1 MLIFKNS
8 FRKIWK
14 SKGRFL
20 SLILIVILGT
30 SFFAGVRETA
40 SDMIKTLDNYYD
52 ETSLYDFK
60 IISTMGLTDDDIKSL
75 EEIKGIDKVEG
86 SYSFDTLIDGKAV
99 KVNAITDISK
109 TTLVNGHMPKN
120 NNECLGENGKYKI
133 GEEITIDDDTYL
145 NNNTCKIVGTIN
157 SSSYIYENK
166 GISTVGDGKLDSLIY
181 VPKDNFKLDY
191 YTEIYLIAEGTK
203 NELSYSDNY
212 DRLIDKVNK
221 KLQELKPLRETAR
234 YEEILKEAMD
244 KVTEAENE
252 LGKIKSENETKF
264 NEALTTLNSNKLKL
278 DEATRTYN
286 SNLASLNR
294 TKESTESELNNGF
307 ATLDSAKEEF
317 NKALSNANLT
327 VDSLQPT
334 LDSINTN
341 ITDLEKQL
349 ASLDSSS
356 SLYET
361 INATLQELKSNK
373 TNIETLISTNNTLN
387 EQEETLNN
395 SKNTWNSEYSKAIN
409 RLNTAKEEINDGYEE
424 LNQGYDEYNTNYNIY
439 LEEVANYENEI
450 NEAKEE
456 INTIEKPVW
465 YLLTREDLTGYTSF
479 YESAT
484 KVDSIAAVFPIF
496 FILIAFLMAF
506 NTMNRMIE
514 EERSEIG
521 AFISLGIR
529 KSTIAISYILYVF
542 IACILGLTIGLTV
555 GYTLI
560 PRILYTVYS
569 AAFTIPSLSTYANP
583 YACIIIVLTTI
594 VLMNLVVFI
603 TLYKDFKLA
612 PATILRPASPKNGKK
627 ILLERI
633 TPFWQHLSFSW
644 KITLR
649 NLFRYK
655 KRIIMTVLG
664 IAGCTA
670 LLLTGFGIK
679 DSLSDLLD
687 IQYGE
692 IQHYDATL
700 VLNDDINKDEVKKS
714 LKDNNIT
721 NYIDTNIS
729 SFTFKAKNANKNL
742 DFTLIAFMKNDKI
755 NDYVTLKSLDG
766 SNLNLND
773 DGVIITEKMAQVLDA
788 KVGEN
793 ISIRN
798 SDNELFIVKVSGITE
813 NYIGNYMYM
822 NSTYYEDIFN
832 SDQSNSYLVN
842 LDDNLNKENL
852 SSNLLDTGYFGAI
865 QYTEDNMDMFNDIIA
880 GMNNI
885 VYLIIAFSSFLA
897 ITVLY
902 NLTIININER
912 NREIAT
918 LKVLGFRDKEVS
930 SYVYRETIILTII
943 GIIVGIFLGFSL
955 NTFVLMIAETD
966 EILFIKIIKPLSYVL
981 SFIIIIVFSI
991 IVQVITYFILK
1002 RVDMIDSL
1010 KSVE

>member
-52 ETSLYDFK
+52 DTNLYDFK
-60 IISTMGLTDDDIKSL
+60 IVSTMGLTDDDIKSL
-75 EEIKGIDKVEG
+75 EEIDGIKEVEET
-86 SYSFDTLIDGKAV
+86 YSFDTLIEGNAV
-99 KVNAITDISK
+99 KVSALSNISSVTLTD
-109 TTLVNGHMPKN
+109 GRMPKKT
-120 NNECLGENGKYKI
+120 NECLGEDESFKI
-133 GEEITIDDDTYL
+133 GDTITIEDDTYL
-145 NNNTCKIVGTIN
+145 ENNTCKVVGTIN

-166 GISTVGDGKLDSLIY
+166 GLSSVGDGKLDSLLY

-191 YTEIYLIAEGTK
+191 YTEIYLLADNTK
-203 NELSYSDNY
+203 EELSYSDEYN
-212 DRLIDKVNK
+212 DIISKVNK
-221 KLQELKPLRETAR
+221 ELQELKPLRETAR
-234 YEEILKEAMD
+234 YEQILKEAMD
-244 KVTEAENE
+244 RVSKAENE
-252 LGKIKSENETKF
+252 LNKVKDENEEKF
-264 NEALTTLNSNKLKL
+264 NDALTELNSNKIKL
-278 DEATRTYN
+278 DEGLAEYN
-286 SNLASLNR
+286 SNLNTLNKI
-294 TKESTESELNNGF
+294 KESTELELNNGF
-307 ATLDSAKEEF
+307 NALNNAKDEF
-317 NKALSNANLT
+317 NRALLNTGLT
-327 VDSLQPT
+327 VDT
-334 LDSINTN
+334 LESTLNTISDN
-341 ITDLEKQL
+341 IKELEKQL
-349 ASLDSSS
+349 EGLDPSD

-361 INATLQELKSNK
+361 LNARVNELKTNK
-373 TNIETLISTNNTLN
+373 TNIETLINTNNTLT
-387 EQEETLNN
+387 EQENTLN
-395 SKNTWNSEYSKAIN
+395 SSLNTWNNEYNRTLKELNKAK
-409 RLNTAKEEINDGYEE
+409 KEIDDGYIDLEK
-424 LNQGYDEYNTNYNIY
+424 GYDEYNANYNLY
-439 LEEVANYENEI
+439 LEEIANYDNEI

-456 INTIEKPVW
+456 IQTIEKPIW

-521 AFISLGIR
+521 AFISLGI
-529 KSTIAISYILYVF
+529 KKTTVTFSYLLYVF
-542 IACILGLTIGLTV
+542 IACVIGLVIGLSV

-560 PRILYTVYS
+560 PRILYTVY
-569 AAFTIPSLSTYANP
+569 AASFTIPELSTYANP
-583 YACIIIVLTTI
+583 YACLIIVLTTI
-594 VLMNLVVFI
+594 ILMNLVVFI
-603 TLYKDFKLA
+603 TLIKDFKLA
-612 PATILRPASPKNGKK
+612 PATILRPEAPKAGKK

-633 TPFWQHLSFSW
+633 KSFWKHLSFSW

-655 KRIIMTVLG
+655 KRIFMTVLG

-687 IQYGE
+687 IQYGK
-692 IQHYDATL
+692 ITHYDATI
-700 VLNDDINKDEVKKS
+700 VLNDEVNKDDVTNS
-714 LKDNNIT
+714 LNDNDIT
-721 NYIDTNIS
+721 NYINTNIS
-729 SFTFKAKNANKNL
+729 SFTFKANNKNL
-742 DFTLIAFMKNDKI
+742 DFTLITFMEDDNVS
-755 NDYVTLKSLDG
+755 DYVTLKSTDG
-766 SNLNLND
+766 SNLTLND
-773 DGVIITEKMAQVLDA
+773 DGVIVTEKMAQLLDA
-788 KVGEN
+788 KVGGN

-798 SDNELFIVKVSGITE
+798 SDNELFIVKVSGICE
-813 NYIGNYMYM
+813 NYISNFMYM
-822 NSTYYEDIFN
+822 NSTYYKEIFN
-832 SDQSNSYLVN
+832 DDNYNSYLVN
-842 LDDNLNKENL
+842 LSETTNKEKL
-852 SSNLLDTGYFGAI
+852 SNNLLDTGYFGAI
-865 QYTEDNMDMFNDIIA
+865 QYTEDNMKMFNDIIA

-885 VYLIIAFSSFLA
+885 VYLIILFSSFLA

-912 NREIAT
+912 KREIAT
-918 LKVLGFRDKEVS
+918 LKVLGFRDREVS
-930 SYVYRETIILTII
+930 SYVYRETIIMTIV

-955 NTFVLMIAETD
+955 NAFILMIAETD
-966 EILFIKIIKPLSYVL
+966 EILFIKTIKPLSYVL

-1002 RVDMIDSL
+1002 KVDMIDSL

>member
-52 ETSLYDFK
+52 ETNLYDFK
-60 IISTMGLTDDDIKSL
+60 IVSTMGLTDDDIKSL
-75 EEIKGIDKVEG
+75 EEIKGIEEVEG
-86 SYSFDTLIDGKAV
+86 TYSIDTLIDGNAV
-99 KVNAITDISK
+99 KISALSDISK
-109 TTLVNGHMPKN
+109 VTLVDGKMPKKIG
-120 NNECLGENGKYKI
+120 ECLGEEGYYNIGDTIKI
-133 GEEITIDDDTYL
+133 EDDTYL
-145 NNNTCKIVGTIN
+145 NNNTCKIVGTVN

-191 YTEIYLIAEGTK
+191 YTEIYLTVDNAKE
-203 NELSYSDNY
+203 ELSYSDSY
-212 DRLIDKVNK
+212 DDIISKVNK
-221 KLQELKPLRETAR
+221 KLQKLKPLRETAR
-234 YEEILKEAMD
+234 YEQILKVAMD
-244 KVTEAENE
+244 KVAERENE
-252 LGKIKSENETKF
+252 LNKVKSENETKF
-264 NEALTTLNSNKLKL
+264 NDALTELNSNKIKL
-278 DEATRTYN
+278 DEGLEEYN
-286 SNLASLNR
+286 SNLYTLNK
-294 TKESTESELNNGF
+294 TKEDTEKEINNGF
-307 ATLDSAKEEF
+307 NALNNAKSEF
-317 NKALSNANLT
+317 NNALNMAGLT

-334 LDSINTN
+334 LDTINTN
-341 ITDLEKQL
+341 ISNLEKQL
-349 ASLDSSS
+349 EGIDSSD

-361 INATLQELKSNK
+361 INARLNELKSNK
-373 TNIETLISTNNTLN
+373 SNIETLINTNKTITEQETTLN
-387 EQEETLNN
+387 TSL
-395 SKNTWNSEYSKAIN
+395 STWNKEYNNAIN
-409 RLNTAKEEINDGYEE
+409 ELNSAKKEIDDGYRE
-424 LNQGYDEYNTNYNIY
+424 LEKGYDEYNTNYNLY
-439 LEEVANYENEI
+439 LDEISKYETEI
-450 NEAKEE
+450 NEAKKE
-456 INTIEKPVW
+456 INNIEKPVW
-465 YLLTREDLTGYTSF
+465 YLLTRSDLTGYTSF

-529 KSTIAISYILYVF
+529 KSTISFSYLLYVF
-542 IACILGLTIGLTV
+542 IACVLGLVIGLSI
-555 GYTLI
+555 GYTVI
-560 PRILYTVYS
+560 PRILYTVY
-569 AAFTIPSLSTYANP
+569 AASFTIPELSTYANP
-583 YACIIIVLTTI
+583 YACLIIVLTTI
-594 VLMNLVVFI
+594 ILMSIVVFI
-603 TLYKDFKLA
+603 TLIKDFRLA
-612 PATILRPASPKNGKK
+612 PATILRPAAPKNGKK

-633 TPFWQHLSFSW
+633 KLFWRHLSFSW

-655 KRIIMTVLG
+655 KRIFMTVLG

-700 VLNDDINKDEVKKS
+700 VLNDDVDKDDVTKS
-714 LKDNNIT
+714 LSLNNLT
-721 NYIDTNIS
+721 NYTTTNIA
-729 SFTFKAKNANKNL
+729 SFTFKSNNKNL
-742 DFTLIAFMKNDKI
+742 DFTLIAFMNEDNI

-766 SNLNLND
+766 SDLNLSD

-788 KVGEN
+788 EVGKN

-798 SDNELFIVKVSGITE
+798 SDNELFIVKVSGICE
-813 NYIGNYMYM
+813 NYISNFMYM
-822 NSTYYEDIFN
+822 NSTYYEEIFN
-832 SDQSNSYLVN
+832 DDEFNSYLVN
-842 LDDNLNKENL
+842 LDDSINKEKL
-852 SSNLLDTGYFGAI
+852 SNNLLDTGYFGAI

-912 NREIAT
+912 KREIAT
-918 LKVLGFRDKEVS
+918 LKVLGFRDREVS
-930 SYVYRETIILTII
+930 SYVYRETIILTIV

-955 NTFVLMIAETD
+955 NTFILMIAETD

-981 SFIIIIVFSI
+981 SFIIIIVFSV

>member
-52 ETSLYDFK
+52 ETNLYDFK
-60 IISTMGLTDDDIKSL
+60 IVSTMGLTDDDIKSL
-75 EEIKGIDKVEG
+75 DEIDGIKKIEG
-86 SYSFDTLIDGKAV
+86 TYSFDTLIDGNAV
-99 KVNAITDISK
+99 KISALSNISK
-109 TTLVNGHMPKN
+109 PTLVKGRMPKK
-120 NNECLGENGKYKI
+120 NNECLGEEGYYNIGDTIKI
-133 GEEITIDDDTYL
+133 EDDTYL
-145 NNNTCKIVGTIN
+145 NNNSCKIVGTAN

-181 VPKDNFKLDY
+181 TSKDNFKLDY
-191 YTEIYLIAEGTK
+191 YTEIYIEVDNAKE
-203 NELSYSDNY
+203 ELSYSDSY
-212 DRLIDKVNK
+212 DLLIDKVNK
-221 KLQELKPLRETAR
+221 KLMKLKPLRETAR
-234 YEEILKEAMD
+234 YEEILKNAMD
-244 KVTEAENE
+244 KVTDAENE
-252 LGKIKSENETKF
+252 LAKVKQENETKF
-264 NEALTTLNSNKLKL
+264 NDALIELNSNKIEL
-278 DEATRTYN
+278 DSALESYN
-286 SNLASLNR
+286 SNLARLNR
-294 TKESTESELNNGF
+294 TKESTETELNNGF
-307 ATLDSAKEEF
+307 KTLESAKNEF
-317 NKALSNANLT
+317 NNTLSNAGLT
-327 VDSLQPT
+327 VESLQPT
-334 LDSINTN
+334 LDTINSN
-341 ITDLEKQL
+341 IKKIEEEL
-349 ASLDSSS
+349 ANIDSSN
-356 SLYET
+356 SLYEAL
-361 INATLQELKSNK
+361 NATLTELNNNK
-373 TNIETLISTNNTLN
+373 TNIETLIRTNNTLI
-387 EQEETLNN
+387 EKETTLNN
-395 SKNTWNSEYSKAIN
+395 SLNTWNKEYNNAIN
-409 RLNTAKEEINDGYEE
+409 KLNSAKEEIDNGYDE
-424 LNQGYDEYNTNYNIY
+424 LNKGYDEYNTNYNLY
-439 LEEVANYENEI
+439 LNEIANYEKEI
-450 NEAKEE
+450 NDAKDE
-456 INTIEKPVW
+456 INNIEKPVW
-465 YLLTREDLTGYTSF
+465 YLLTRNDLTGYTSF

-529 KSTIAISYILYVF
+529 KSTISFSYLLYVF
-542 IACILGLTIGLTV
+542 IACILGLVIGLSI

-569 AAFTIPSLSTYANP
+569 ASFTIPELSTYANP
-583 YACIIIVLTTI
+583 YACLIIVLTTI
-594 VLMNLVVFI
+594 ILMSLVVFI
-603 TLYKDFKLA
+603 TLIKDFRLA
-612 PATILRPASPKNGKK
+612 PATILRPESPKNGKK

-633 TPFWQHLSFSW
+633 KPFWRHLSFSW

-655 KRIIMTVLG
+655 KRIFMTVLG

-687 IQYGE
+687 IQYGD
-692 IQHYDATL
+692 ITHYDATL
-700 VLNDDINKDEVKKS
+700 VLNDGVDLDEVTKS
-714 LKDNNIT
+714 LTDNNLT
-721 NYIDTNIS
+721 NYTNTNIS
-729 SFTFKAKNANKNL
+729 SFTFKADNKNL
-742 DFTLIAFMKNDKI
+742 DFTLIAFMNEDSVD
-755 NDYVTLKSLDG
+755 DYVTLKSLDG
-766 SNLNLND
+766 SDLNLSD
-773 DGVIITEKMAQVLDA
+773 DGVIITEKMAELLNA
-788 KVGEN
+788 EVGKN

-813 NYIGNYMYM
+813 NYISNFMYM
-822 NSTYYEDIFN
+822 NSTYYEEIFDDD
-832 SDQSNSYLVN
+832 SYNSYLVN
-842 LDDNLNKENL
+842 LDDPIDKEEL
-852 SSNLLDTGYFGAI
+852 SNNLLDTGYFGAI

-885 VYLIIAFSSFLA
+885 VYLIIIFSSFLA

-912 NREIAT
+912 KREIAT
-918 LKVLGFRDKEVS
+918 LKVLGFKDKEVS

-966 EILFIKIIKPLSYVL
+966 EILFIKTIKPLSYIL
-981 SFIIIIVFSI
+981 SFIIIVAFSI
-991 IVQVITYFILK
+991 IVQIVTYFILK
-1002 RVDMIDSL
+1002 RIDMIDSL

>member
-52 ETSLYDFK
+52 DTNLYDFK
-60 IISTMGLTDDDIKSL
+60 IVSTMGLTDDDIKSL
-75 EEIKGIDKVEG
+75 EEIDGIKEVEET
-86 SYSFDTLIDGKAV
+86 YSFDTLIEGNAV
-99 KVNAITDISK
+99 KVSALSNISSVTLTD
-109 TTLVNGHMPKN
+109 GRMPKKT
-120 NNECLGENGKYKI
+120 NECLGEDESFKI
-133 GEEITIDDDTYL
+133 GDTITIEDDTYL
-145 NNNTCKIVGTIN
+145 ENNTCKVVGTVN

-166 GISTVGDGKLDSLIY
+166 GISTVGDGKLDSLLY

-191 YTEIYLIAEGTK
+191 YTEIYLLADNTK
-203 NELSYSDNY
+203 EELSYSDEYN
-212 DRLIDKVNK
+212 DIISKVNK
-221 KLQELKPLRETAR
+221 ELQELKPLRETAR

-244 KVTEAENE
+244 RVSKAENE
-252 LGKIKSENETKF
+252 LNKVKDENEEKF
-264 NEALTTLNSNKLKL
+264 NDALTELNSNKIKL
-278 DEATRTYN
+278 DEGLAEYN
-286 SNLASLNR
+286 SNLNTLNKI
-294 TKESTESELNNGF
+294 KESTELELNNGF
-307 ATLDSAKEEF
+307 NALNNAKDEF
-317 NKALSNANLT
+317 NRALLNTGLT
-327 VDSLQPT
+327 VDT
-334 LDSINTN
+334 LESTLNTISDN
-341 ITDLEKQL
+341 IKELEKQL
-349 ASLDSSS
+349 EGLDPSD

-361 INATLQELKSNK
+361 LNARVNELKTNK
-373 TNIETLISTNNTLN
+373 TNIETLINTNNTLT
-387 EQEETLNN
+387 EQENTLN
-395 SKNTWNSEYSKAIN
+395 SSLNTWNNEYNRTLKELNKAK
-409 RLNTAKEEINDGYEE
+409 KEIDDGYIDLEK
-424 LNQGYDEYNTNYNIY
+424 GYDEYNANYNLY
-439 LEEVANYENEI
+439 LEEIANYDNEI

-456 INTIEKPVW
+456 IQTIEKPIW

-484 KVDSIAAVFPIF
+484 KVDSIATVFPIF

-521 AFISLGIR
+521 AFISLGI
-529 KSTIAISYILYVF
+529 KKTTVTFSYLLYVF
-542 IACILGLTIGLTV
+542 IACVIGLVIGLSV

-560 PRILYTVYS
+560 PRILYTVY
-569 AAFTIPSLSTYANP
+569 AASFTIPELSTYANP
-583 YACIIIVLTTI
+583 YACLIIVLTTI
-594 VLMNLVVFI
+594 ILMNLVVFI
-603 TLYKDFKLA
+603 TLIKDFKLA
-612 PATILRPASPKNGKK
+612 PATILRPEAPKAGKK

-633 TPFWQHLSFSW
+633 KSFWKHLSFSW

-655 KRIIMTVLG
+655 KRIFMTVLG

-687 IQYGE
+687 IQYGK
-692 IQHYDATL
+692 ITHYDATI
-700 VLNDDINKDEVKKS
+700 VLNDEVNKADVTNS
-714 LKDNNIT
+714 LNDNDIT
-721 NYIDTNIS
+721 NYINTNIS
-729 SFTFKAKNANKNL
+729 SFTFKANNKNL
-742 DFTLIAFMKNDKI
+742 DFTLITFMEDDNVS
-755 NDYVTLKSLDG
+755 DYVTLKSTDG
-766 SNLNLND
+766 SNLTLND
-773 DGVIITEKMAQVLDA
+773 DGVIVTEKMAQLLDA
-788 KVGEN
+788 KVGGN

-798 SDNELFIVKVSGITE
+798 SDNELFIVKVSGICE
-813 NYIGNYMYM
+813 NYISNFMYM
-822 NSTYYEDIFN
+822 NSTYYKEIFN
-832 SDQSNSYLVN
+832 DDNYNSYLVN
-842 LDDNLNKENL
+842 LSETTNKEKL
-852 SSNLLDTGYFGAI
+852 SNNLLDTGYFGAI
-865 QYTEDNMDMFNDIIA
+865 QYTEDNMKMFNDIIA

-885 VYLIIAFSSFLA
+885 VYLIILFSSFLA

-912 NREIAT
+912 KREIAT
-918 LKVLGFRDKEVS
+918 LKVLGFRDREVS
-930 SYVYRETIILTII
+930 SYVYRETIIMTIV

-955 NTFVLMIAETD
+955 NAFILMIAETD
-966 EILFIKIIKPLSYVL
+966 EILFIKTIKPLSYVL

-1002 RVDMIDSL
+1002 KVDMIDSL

>member
-52 ETSLYDFK
+52 ETNLYDFK
-60 IISTMGLTDDDIKSL
+60 IVSTMGLTDDDIASL
-75 EEIKGIDKVEG
+75 EEIEGIKKVEG
-86 SYSFDTLIDGKAV
+86 TYSFDTLIDGNAV
-99 KVNAITDISK
+99 KVSALSDISEV
-109 TTLVNGHMPKN
+109 TLVDGRMPKN
-120 NNECLGENGKYKI
+120 NNECLGEEGYYNIGDTIKI
-133 GEEITIDDDTYL
+133 EDDTYL
-145 NNNTCKIVGTIN
+145 ESNTCEVVGTIN

-181 VPKDNFKLDY
+181 VPKNNFKLDY
-191 YTEIYLIAEGTK
+191 YTEIYLLAEGTK
-203 NELSYSDNY
+203 NELSYSDSY
-212 DRLIDKVNK
+212 DEIIEKVNK
-221 KLQELKPLRETAR
+221 ELQELKPLRETAR
-234 YEEILKEAMD
+234 YEEILKDAMD
-244 KVTEAENE
+244 KVAEAENE
-252 LGKIKSENETKF
+252 LNSVKAENETKF
-264 NEALTTLNSNKLKL
+264 NDALTELNSNKIKL
-278 DEATRTYN
+278 DEGLEEYN
-286 SNLASLNR
+286 SSLYTLNK
-294 TKESTESELNNGF
+294 TKESTEEEINNGF
-307 ATLDSAKEEF
+307 NALESAKTEF
-317 NKALSNANLT
+317 NNALASTGLT
-327 VDSLQPT
+327 VESLQPT
-334 LDSINTN
+334 LDTINTN
-341 ITDLEKQL
+341 ITQLEEQL
-349 ASLDSSS
+349 KGLDPSD

-361 INATLQELKSNK
+361 LNARLNELKTNK
-373 TNIETLISTNNTLN
+373 TNIETLINTNNTLTEREN
-387 EQEETLNN
+387 TLN
-395 SKNTWNSEYSKAIN
+395 SSLSTWNNEYSKA
-409 RLNTAKEEINDGYEE
+409 LKELESAKKEIDDGYRE
-424 LNQGYDEYNTNYNIY
+424 LEKGYNEYNTNYNLY
-439 LEEVANYENEI
+439 LEEIANYEREI
-450 NEAKEE
+450 NDAKAE
-456 INTIEKPVW
+456 IQNIEKPVW
-465 YLLTREDLTGYTSF
+465 YLLTRSDLTGYTSF

-529 KSTIAISYILYVF
+529 KSTIAFSYLLYVF
-542 IACILGLTIGLTV
+542 IACILGLVIGLSI

-560 PRILYTVYS
+560 PRILYTVY
-569 AAFTIPSLSTYANP
+569 AASFTIPELSTYANP
-583 YACIIIVLTTI
+583 YACLIIVLTTI
-594 VLMNLVVFI
+594 ILMSLVVFI
-603 TLYKDFKLA
+603 TLIKDFKLA
-612 PATILRPASPKNGKK
+612 PATILRPESPKAGKK
-627 ILLERI
+627 ILLEHI
-633 TPFWQHLSFSW
+633 KPFWRHLSFSW

-655 KRIIMTVLG
+655 KRIFMTVLG

-687 IQYGE
+687 IQYGD
-692 IQHYDATL
+692 ITHYDATL
-700 VLNDDINKDEVKKS
+700 VLNDDVDLDEVTKS
-714 LKDNNIT
+714 LTDNNLT
-721 NYIDTNIS
+721 NYTNTNIS
-729 SFTFKAKNANKNL
+729 SFTFKANNKNL
-742 DFTLIAFMKNDKI
+742 DFTLIAFMNEDSVD
-755 NDYVTLKSLDG
+755 DYVTLKSLDG
-766 SNLNLND
+766 SDLNLSD
-773 DGVIITEKMAQVLDA
+773 DGVIITEKMAELLNA
-788 KVGEN
+788 EVGKN

-813 NYIGNYMYM
+813 NYISNFMYM
-822 NSTYYEDIFN
+822 NSTYYKEIFDDD
-832 SDQSNSYLVN
+832 SYNSYLVN
-842 LDDNLNKENL
+842 LDDSINKEKL
-852 SSNLLDTGYFGAI
+852 SNNLLDTGYFGAI

-912 NREIAT
+912 KREIAT
-918 LKVLGFRDKEVS
+918 LKVLGFRDREVS
-930 SYVYRETIILTII
+930 SYVYRETIILTIV

-981 SFIIIIVFSI
+981 SFIIIVVFSV

>member
-52 ETSLYDFK
+52 ETNLYDFK
-60 IISTMGLTDDDIKSL
+60 IVSTMGLTDDDIKSL
-75 EEIKGIDKVEG
+75 EEIKGIEEVEG
-86 SYSFDTLIDGKAV
+86 TYSIDTLIDGNAV
-99 KVNAITDISK
+99 KISALSDISK
-109 TTLVNGHMPKN
+109 VTLVDGKMPKKIG
-120 NNECLGENGKYKI
+120 ECLGEEGYYNIGDTIKI
-133 GEEITIDDDTYL
+133 EDDTYL
-145 NNNTCKIVGTIN
+145 NNNTCKIVGTVN

-191 YTEIYLIAEGTK
+191 YTEIYLVAEGTK
-203 NELSYSDNY
+203 NELSYSDSY
-212 DRLIDKVNK
+212 DEIIEKVNK

-244 KVTEAENE
+244 KVVNAENE
-252 LGKIKSENETKF
+252 LAKVKSENESKF
-264 NEALTTLNSNKLKL
+264 NNALMELNSNKIKL
-278 DEATRTYN
+278 DEGLEEYN
-286 SNLASLNR
+286 SNLYTLNK
-294 TKESTESELNNGF
+294 TKEDTEKEINNGF
-307 ATLDSAKEEF
+307 NALNNAKSEF
-317 NKALSNANLT
+317 NNALNMAGLT

-334 LDSINTN
+334 LDTINTN
-341 ITDLEKQL
+341 ISNLEKQL
-349 ASLDSSS
+349 EGIDSSD

-361 INATLQELKSNK
+361 INARLNELKSNK
-373 TNIETLISTNNTLN
+373 SNIETLINTNKTITEQETTLN
-387 EQEETLNN
+387 TSL
-395 SKNTWNSEYSKAIN
+395 STWNKEYNNAIN
-409 RLNTAKEEINDGYEE
+409 ELNSAKKEIDDGYRE
-424 LNQGYDEYNTNYNIY
+424 LEKGYDEYNTNYNLY
-439 LEEVANYENEI
+439 LDEISKYETEIKEAKKEI
-450 NEAKEE
+450 N
-456 INTIEKPVW
+456 NIEKPVW
-465 YLLTREDLTGYTSF
+465 YLLTRSDLTGYTSF

-529 KSTIAISYILYVF
+529 KSTISFSYLLYVF
-542 IACILGLTIGLTV
+542 IACVLGLVIGLSI
-555 GYTLI
+555 GYTVI
-560 PRILYTVYS
+560 PRILYTVY
-569 AAFTIPSLSTYANP
+569 AASFTIPELSTYANP
-583 YACIIIVLTTI
+583 YACLIIVLTTI
-594 VLMNLVVFI
+594 ILMSIVVFI
-603 TLYKDFKLA
+603 TLIKDFRLA
-612 PATILRPASPKNGKK
+612 PATILRPAAPKNGKK

-633 TPFWQHLSFSW
+633 KLFWRHLSFSW

-655 KRIIMTVLG
+655 KRIFMTVLG

-700 VLNDDINKDEVKKS
+700 VLNDDVDKDDVTKS
-714 LKDNNIT
+714 LSLNNLT
-721 NYIDTNIS
+721 NYTTTNIA
-729 SFTFKAKNANKNL
+729 SFTFKSNNKNL
-742 DFTLIAFMKNDKI
+742 DFTLIAFMNEDNI

-766 SNLNLND
+766 SDLNLSD

-788 KVGEN
+788 EVGKN

-798 SDNELFIVKVSGITE
+798 SDNELFIVKVSGICE
-813 NYIGNYMYM
+813 NYISNFMYM
-822 NSTYYEDIFN
+822 NSTYYEEIF
-832 SDQSNSYLVN
+832 DDTEYNSYLVN
-842 LDDNLNKENL
+842 LDDSINKEKL
-852 SSNLLDTGYFGAI
+852 SNNLLDTGYFGAI

-912 NREIAT
+912 KREIAT
-918 LKVLGFRDKEVS
+918 LKVLGFRDREVS
-930 SYVYRETIILTII
+930 SYVYRETIILTIV

-955 NTFVLMIAETD
+955 NTFILMIAETD

-981 SFIIIIVFSI
+981 SFIIIIVFSV

>member
-30 SFFAGVRETA
+30 SFFAGIRETA

-52 ETSLYDFK
+52 ETNLYDFK
-60 IISTMGLTDDDIKSL
+60 IVSTMGLTNDDIKSL
-75 EEIKGIDKVEG
+75 EQIDGISKVEG
-86 SYSFDTLIDGKAV
+86 SYSFDTLIDGEVV
-99 KVNAITDISK
+99 KVSAISNINK
-109 TTLVNGHMPKN
+109 VTLVSGRMPEN
-120 NNECLGENGKYKI
+120 NSECLGEDGVYEI
-133 GEEITIDDDTYL
+133 DDSITIDDDTYL
-145 NNNTCKIVGTIN
+145 NNNTCKIVGTIK

-166 GISTVGDGKLDSLIY
+166 GISTIGDGKLDSLIY
-181 VPKDNFKLDY
+181 TPKDNFKLDY
-191 YTEIYLIAEGTK
+191 YTEIYIEAEGAK
-203 NELSYSDNY
+203 EELSYSDEYNAIIS
-212 DRLIDKVNK
+212 DVND
-221 KLQELKPLRETAR
+221 KLQELRPLRETAR

-244 KVTEAENE
+244 KVTDAENE
-252 LGKIKSENETKF
+252 LNRVKKENETKF
-264 NEALTTLNSNKLKL
+264 NDALTELNSNRIEL
-278 DEATRTYN
+278 DSALESYN
-286 SNLASLNR
+286 SNLARLNK
-294 TKESTESELNNGF
+294 TKESTETELNNGF
-307 ATLDSAKEEF
+307 VTLDNAKSEF
-317 NKALSNANLT
+317 NNALSNASLT
-327 VDSLQPT
+327 VESLQPT
-334 LDSINTN
+334 LDTINSN
-341 ITDLEKQL
+341 IKTVEEEL
-349 ASLDSSS
+349 ANLDESD

-361 INATLQELKSNK
+361 LNATLAELNNNK
-373 TNIETLISTNNTLN
+373 TNIETLISTNNTLI
-387 EQEETLNN
+387 EQEETLND
-395 SKNTWNSEYSKAIN
+395 SLDTWNREYSKSLS
-409 RLNTAKEEINDGYEE
+409 RLNSAKEEIDNGYAELNKGYEE
-424 LNQGYDEYNTNYNIY
+424 YNNNYNLY
-439 LEEVANYENEI
+439 LEEIANYETEI
-450 NEAKEE
+450 NDAKAE
-456 INTIEKPVW
+456 IQNIEKPVW

-521 AFISLGIR
+521 ALVSIGIR
-529 KSTIAISYILYVF
+529 KSTICFSYLLYVF
-542 IACILGLTIGLTV
+542 IACVLGLVIGLSI

-560 PRILYTVYS
+560 PRILYTVY
-569 AAFTIPSLSTYANP
+569 AASFTIPSLSTYANP
-583 YACIIIVLTTI
+583 YACLIIVLTTI
-594 VLMNLVVFI
+594 ILMSLVVFI
-603 TLYKDFKLA
+603 TLIKDFRLA
-612 PATILRPASPKNGKK
+612 PATILRPEAPKSGKK

-633 TPFWQHLSFSW
+633 KPFWNHLSFSW

-655 KRIIMTVLG
+655 KRIFMTVLG

-692 IQHYDATL
+692 ITHYDTTL
-700 VLNDDINKDEVKKS
+700 VLNDDVNKDDVINS
-714 LKDNNIT
+714 LTDNNLT
-721 NYIDTNIS
+721 DYIETNIS
-729 SFTFKAKNANKNL
+729 SFTFKADAKNL
-742 DFTLIAFMKNDKI
+742 DFTLIAFMSDNNI

-766 SNLNLND
+766 TDLTLND
-773 DGVIITEKMAQVLDA
+773 SGVIITEKMAELLNV

-798 SDNELFIVKVSGITE
+798 SDNELYIVRVSSICE
-813 NYIGNYMYM
+813 NYIGNYLYM
-822 NSTYYEDIFN
+822 NSDYYEEIFN
-832 SDQSNSYLVN
+832 DSDYNSFLVN
-842 LDDNLNKENL
+842 LSDNVDREEL
-852 SSNLLDTGYFGAI
+852 SNSLLETGYFGAI
-865 QYTEDNMDMFNDIIA
+865 QYTTDNMEMFNDIIA

-912 NREIAT
+912 KREIAT

-930 SYVYRETIILTII
+930 SYVYRETIILTVV
-943 GIIVGIFLGFSL
+943 GIIFGIFLGFSL
-955 NTFVLMIAETD
+955 NTFILMIAETD
-966 EILFIKIIKPLSYVL
+966 EILFIKTIKPLSYIL
-981 SFIIIIVFSI
+981 SFIIIVIFSI

-1002 RVDMIDSL
+1002 KIDMIDSL

>member
-52 ETSLYDFK
+52 ETNLYDFK
-60 IISTMGLTDDDIKSL
+60 IVSTMGLTDDDIKSL
-75 EEIKGIDKVEG
+75 EEIKGIEEVEG
-86 SYSFDTLIDGKAV
+86 TYSIDTLIDGNAV
-99 KVNAITDISK
+99 KISALSDISK
-109 TTLVNGHMPKN
+109 VTLVDGKMPKKIG
-120 NNECLGENGKYKI
+120 ECLGEEGYYNIGDTIKI
-133 GEEITIDDDTYL
+133 EDDTYL
-145 NNNTCKIVGTIN
+145 NNNTCKIVGTVN

-191 YTEIYLIAEGTK
+191 YTEIYLVAEGTK
-203 NELSYSDNY
+203 NELSYSDSY
-212 DRLIDKVNK
+212 DEIIEKVNK

-244 KVTEAENE
+244 KVVNAENE
-252 LGKIKSENETKF
+252 LAKVKSENESKF
-264 NEALTTLNSNKLKL
+264 NNALMELNSNKIKL
-278 DEATRTYN
+278 DEGLEEYN
-286 SNLASLNR
+286 SNLYTLNK
-294 TKESTESELNNGF
+294 TKEDTEKEINNGF
-307 ATLDSAKEEF
+307 NALNNAKSEF
-317 NKALSNANLT
+317 NNALNMAGLT

-334 LDSINTN
+334 LDTINTN
-341 ITDLEKQL
+341 ISNLEKQL
-349 ASLDSSS
+349 EGIDSSD

-361 INATLQELKSNK
+361 INARLNELKSNK
-373 TNIETLISTNNTLN
+373 SNIETLINTNKTITEQETTLN
-387 EQEETLNN
+387 TSL
-395 SKNTWNSEYSKAIN
+395 STWNKEYNNAIN
-409 RLNTAKEEINDGYEE
+409 ELNSAKKEIDDGYKE
-424 LNQGYDEYNTNYNIY
+424 LEKGYDEYNTNYNLY
-439 LEEVANYENEI
+439 LDEISKYETEI
-450 NEAKEE
+450 NETKKE
-456 INTIEKPVW
+456 INNIEKPVW
-465 YLLTREDLTGYTSF
+465 YLLTRSDLTGYTSF

-529 KSTIAISYILYVF
+529 KSTISFSYLLYVF
-542 IACILGLTIGLTV
+542 IACVLGLVIGLSI
-555 GYTLI
+555 GYTVI
-560 PRILYTVYS
+560 PRILYTVY
-569 AAFTIPSLSTYANP
+569 AASFTIPELSTYANP
-583 YACIIIVLTTI
+583 YACLIIVLTTI
-594 VLMNLVVFI
+594 ILMSIVVFI
-603 TLYKDFKLA
+603 TLIKDFRLA
-612 PATILRPASPKNGKK
+612 PATILRPAAPKNGKK

-633 TPFWQHLSFSW
+633 KLFWRHLSFSW

-655 KRIIMTVLG
+655 KRIFMTVLG

-700 VLNDDINKDEVKKS
+700 VLNDDVDKDDVTKS
-714 LKDNNIT
+714 LSLNNLT
-721 NYIDTNIS
+721 NYTTTNIA
-729 SFTFKAKNANKNL
+729 SFTFKANNKNL
-742 DFTLIAFMKNDKI
+742 DFTLIAFMNEDNI

-766 SNLNLND
+766 SDLNLSD

-788 KVGEN
+788 EVGKN

-798 SDNELFIVKVSGITE
+798 SDNELFIVKVSGICE
-813 NYIGNYMYM
+813 NYISNFMYM
-822 NSTYYEDIFN
+822 NSTYYEEIF
-832 SDQSNSYLVN
+832 DDTEYNSYLVN
-842 LDDNLNKENL
+842 LDDSINKEKL
-852 SSNLLDTGYFGAI
+852 SNNLLDTGYFGAI

-912 NREIAT
+912 KREIAT
-918 LKVLGFRDKEVS
+918 LKVLGFRDREVS
-930 SYVYRETIILTII
+930 SYVYRETIILTIV

-955 NTFVLMIAETD
+955 NTFILMIAETD

-981 SFIIIIVFSI
+981 SFIIIIVFSV

>member
-52 ETSLYDFK
+52 ETNLYDFK
-60 IISTMGLTDDDIKSL
+60 IVSTMGLTDDDLKSL
-75 EEIKGIDKVEG
+75 EEIEGIEEVEG
-86 SYSFDTLIDGKAV
+86 TYSFDTLIDGDAV
-99 KVNAITDISK
+99 KVSALSDISK
-109 TTLVNGHMPKN
+109 PTLVDGRMPKSN
-120 NNECLGENGKYKI
+120 SECLGEDEKFKI
-133 GEEITIDDDTYL
+133 GDTIKVEDDTYL
-145 NNNTCKIVGTIN
+145 DDNTCKIVGTVN

-191 YTEIYLIAEGTK
+191 YTEIYLLVNSAK
-203 NELSYSDNY
+203 NELSYSDGY
-212 DRLIDKVNK
+212 DEIIDKVNE

-244 KVTEAENE
+244 KVVDAENE
-252 LGKIKSENETKF
+252 LNSVKEENEVKF
-264 NEALTTLNSNKLKL
+264 NDALTELNSNKIKL
-278 DEATRTYN
+278 DEGLEEYN
-286 SNLASLNR
+286 SNLDTLNK
-294 TKESTESELNNGF
+294 TKESTETEINNGF
-307 ATLDSAKEEF
+307 NTLENAKIEF
-317 NKALSNANLT
+317 NNALNSTGLT

-334 LDSINTN
+334 LETINTN
-341 ITDLEKQL
+341 IKELEKQL
-349 ASLDSSS
+349 EGLDPSD

-361 INATLQELKSNK
+361 LNVRLNELKTNK
-373 TNIETLISTNNTLN
+373 TNIETLISTNNTLI
-387 EQEETLNN
+387 EQENTLNN
-395 SKNTWNSEYSKAIN
+395 SLDTWNREYNNALTE
-409 RLNTAKEEINDGYEE
+409 LNNAKKEIDSGYEE
-424 LNQGYDEYNTNYNIY
+424 LNKGYNEYNTNYNLY
-439 LEEVANYENEI
+439 LEEVLNYEKEI
-450 NEAKEE
+450 NDAKEE
-456 INTIEKPVW
+456 IQNIEKPVW
-465 YLLTREDLTGYTSF
+465 YLLTRSDLTGYTSF

-529 KSTIAISYILYVF
+529 KSTIAFSYLLYVF
-542 IACILGLTIGLTV
+542 IACILGLVIGLSV
-555 GYTLI
+555 GYTVI

-569 AAFTIPSLSTYANP
+569 ASFTIPELSTYANP
-583 YACIIIVLTTI
+583 YACLIIVLTTI
-594 VLMNLVVFI
+594 ILMSLVVFI
-603 TLYKDFKLA
+603 TLIKDFRLA
-612 PATILRPASPKNGKK
+612 PATILRPESPKNGKK
-627 ILLERI
+627 ILLEHI
-633 TPFWQHLSFSW
+633 KPFWSHLSFSW

-655 KRIIMTVLG
+655 KRIFMTVLG

-670 LLLTGFGIK
+670 LLLTGFGIR

-687 IQYGE
+687 IQYGD
-692 IQHYDATL
+692 ITHYDATL
-700 VLNDDINKDEVKKS
+700 VLNDDVNIDDVTKS
-714 LKDNNIT
+714 LTDNNIK
-721 NYIDTNIS
+721 NYISTNIS
-729 SFTFKAKNANKNL
+729 SFTFKANNKNL
-742 DFTLIAFMKNDKI
+742 DFTLIAFMNDDNI
-755 NDYVTLKSLDG
+755 DDYVTLKSLDG
-766 SNLNLND
+766 SDLNLSD
-773 DGVIITEKMAQVLDA
+773 EGVIITEKMADLLNA
-788 KVGEN
+788 EVGKN

-798 SDNELFIVKVSGITE
+798 SDNELFVVKVTGICE
-813 NYIGNYMYM
+813 NYISNFMYM
-822 NSTYYEDIFN
+822 NSTYYEEIFN
-832 SDQSNSYLVN
+832 DDEFNSYLVN
-842 LDDNLNKENL
+842 LNDSTDKEKISN
-852 SSNLLDTGYFGAI
+852 NLLDTEYFGAI
-865 QYTEDNMDMFNDIIA
+865 QYTEDNMQMFNDIIA

-912 NREIAT
+912 KREIAT
-918 LKVLGFRDKEVS
+918 LKVLGFRDREVS
-930 SYVYRETIILTII
+930 SYVYRETIILTIV

-955 NTFVLMIAETD
+955 NTFILMIAETD
-966 EILFIKIIKPLSYVL
+966 EILFIKTIKPLSYVL
-981 SFIIIIVFSI
+981 SFIIIVVFSVV
-991 IVQVITYFILK
+991 VQVITYFILK
-1002 RVDMIDSL
+1002 RIDMIDSL

>member
-52 ETSLYDFK
+52 ETNLYDFK
-60 IISTMGLTDDDIKSL
+60 IVSTMGLTDDDIKSL
-75 EEIKGIDKVEG
+75 EEIKGIEEVEG
-86 SYSFDTLIDGKAV
+86 TYSIDTLIDGNAV
-99 KVNAITDISK
+99 KISALSDISK
-109 TTLVNGHMPKN
+109 VTLVDGKMPKKIG
-120 NNECLGENGKYKI
+120 ECLGEEGYYNIGDTIKI
-133 GEEITIDDDTYL
+133 EDDTYL
-145 NNNTCKIVGTIN
+145 NNNTCKIVGTVN

-191 YTEIYLIAEGTK
+191 YTEIYLVAEGTK
-203 NELSYSDNY
+203 NELSYSDSY
-212 DRLIDKVNK
+212 DEIIEKVNK

-244 KVTEAENE
+244 KVVNAENE
-252 LGKIKSENETKF
+252 LAKVKSENESKF
-264 NEALTTLNSNKLKL
+264 NNALMELNSNKIKL
-278 DEATRTYN
+278 DEGLEEYN
-286 SNLASLNR
+286 SNLYTLNK
-294 TKESTESELNNGF
+294 TKEDTEKEINNGF
-307 ATLDSAKEEF
+307 NALNNAKSEF
-317 NKALSNANLT
+317 NNALNMAGLT

-334 LDSINTN
+334 LDTINTN
-341 ITDLEKQL
+341 ISNLEKQL
-349 ASLDSSS
+349 EGIDSSD

-361 INATLQELKSNK
+361 INARLNELKSNK
-373 TNIETLISTNNTLN
+373 SNIETLINTNKTITEQETTLN
-387 EQEETLNN
+387 TSL
-395 SKNTWNSEYSKAIN
+395 STWNKEYNNAIN
-409 RLNTAKEEINDGYEE
+409 ELNSAKKEIDDGYRE
-424 LNQGYDEYNTNYNIY
+424 LEKGYDEYNTNYNLY
-439 LEEVANYENEI
+439 LDEISKYETEI
-450 NEAKEE
+450 NEVKKE
-456 INTIEKPVW
+456 INNIEKPVW
-465 YLLTREDLTGYTSF
+465 YLLTRSDLTGYTSF

-529 KSTIAISYILYVF
+529 KSTISFSYLLYVF
-542 IACILGLTIGLTV
+542 IACVLGLVIGLSI
-555 GYTLI
+555 GYTVI
-560 PRILYTVYS
+560 PRILYTVY
-569 AAFTIPSLSTYANP
+569 AASFTIPELSTYANP
-583 YACIIIVLTTI
+583 YACLIIVLTTI
-594 VLMNLVVFI
+594 ILMSIVVFI
-603 TLYKDFKLA
+603 TLIKDFRLA
-612 PATILRPASPKNGKK
+612 PATILRPAAPKNGKK

-633 TPFWQHLSFSW
+633 KLFWRHLSFSW

-655 KRIIMTVLG
+655 KRIFMTVLG

-700 VLNDDINKDEVKKS
+700 VLNDDVDKDDVTKS
-714 LKDNNIT
+714 LSLNNLT
-721 NYIDTNIS
+721 NYTTTNIA
-729 SFTFKAKNANKNL
+729 SFTFKANNKNL
-742 DFTLIAFMKNDKI
+742 DFTLIAFMNEDNI

-766 SNLNLND
+766 SDLNLSD

-788 KVGEN
+788 EVGKN

-798 SDNELFIVKVSGITE
+798 SDNELFIVKVSGICE
-813 NYIGNYMYM
+813 NYISNFMYM
-822 NSTYYEDIFN
+822 NSTYYEEIF
-832 SDQSNSYLVN
+832 DDTEYNSYLVN
-842 LDDNLNKENL
+842 LDDSINKEKL
-852 SSNLLDTGYFGAI
+852 SNNLLDTGYFGAI

-912 NREIAT
+912 KREIAT
-918 LKVLGFRDKEVS
+918 LKVLGFRDREVS
-930 SYVYRETIILTII
+930 SYVYRETIILTIV

-955 NTFVLMIAETD
+955 NTFILMIAETD

-981 SFIIIIVFSI
+981 SFIIIIVFSV

>member
-52 ETSLYDFK
+52 DTNLYDFK
-60 IISTMGLTDDDIKSL
+60 IVSTMGLTDDDIKSL
-75 EEIKGIDKVEG
+75 EEIDGIKEVEET
-86 SYSFDTLIDGKAV
+86 YSFDTLIEGNAV
-99 KVNAITDISK
+99 KVSALSNISSVTLTD
-109 TTLVNGHMPKN
+109 GRMPKKT
-120 NNECLGENGKYKI
+120 NECLGEDESFKI
-133 GEEITIDDDTYL
+133 GDTITIEDDTYL
-145 NNNTCKIVGTIN
+145 ENNTCKVVGTVN

-166 GISTVGDGKLDSLIY
+166 GISTVGDGKLDSLLY

-191 YTEIYLIAEGTK
+191 YTEIYLLADNTK
-203 NELSYSDNY
+203 EELSYSDEYN
-212 DRLIDKVNK
+212 DIISKVNK
-221 KLQELKPLRETAR
+221 ELQELKPLRETAR

-244 KVTEAENE
+244 RVSKAENE
-252 LGKIKSENETKF
+252 LNKVKDENEEKF
-264 NEALTTLNSNKLKL
+264 NDALTELNSNKIKL
-278 DEATRTYN
+278 DEGLAEYN
-286 SNLASLNR
+286 SNLNTLNKI
-294 TKESTESELNNGF
+294 KESTELELNNGF
-307 ATLDSAKEEF
+307 NALNNAKDEF
-317 NKALSNANLT
+317 NRALLNTGLT
-327 VDSLQPT
+327 VDT
-334 LDSINTN
+334 LESTLNTISDN
-341 ITDLEKQL
+341 IKELEKQL
-349 ASLDSSS
+349 EGLDPSD

-361 INATLQELKSNK
+361 LNARVNELKTNK
-373 TNIETLISTNNTLN
+373 TNIETLINTNNTLT
-387 EQEETLNN
+387 EQENTLN
-395 SKNTWNSEYSKAIN
+395 SSLNTWNNEYNRTLKELNKAK
-409 RLNTAKEEINDGYEE
+409 KEIDDGYIDLEK
-424 LNQGYDEYNTNYNIY
+424 GYDEYNANYNLY
-439 LEEVANYENEI
+439 LEEIANYDNEI

-456 INTIEKPVW
+456 IQTIEKPVW

-484 KVDSIAAVFPIF
+484 KVDSIATVFPIF

-521 AFISLGIR
+521 AFISLGI
-529 KSTIAISYILYVF
+529 KKTTVTFSYLLYVF
-542 IACILGLTIGLTV
+542 IACVIGLVIGLSV

-560 PRILYTVYS
+560 PRILYTVY
-569 AAFTIPSLSTYANP
+569 AASFTIPELSTYANP
-583 YACIIIVLTTI
+583 YACLIIVLTTI
-594 VLMNLVVFI
+594 ILMNLVVFI
-603 TLYKDFKLA
+603 TLIKDFKLA
-612 PATILRPASPKNGKK
+612 PATILRPEAPKAGKK

-633 TPFWQHLSFSW
+633 KSFWKHLSFSW

-655 KRIIMTVLG
+655 KRIFMTVLG

-687 IQYGE
+687 IQYGK
-692 IQHYDATL
+692 ITHYDATI
-700 VLNDDINKDEVKKS
+700 VLNDEVNKADVTNS
-714 LKDNNIT
+714 LNDNDIT
-721 NYIDTNIS
+721 NYINTNIS
-729 SFTFKAKNANKNL
+729 SFTFKANNKNL
-742 DFTLIAFMKNDKI
+742 DFTLITFMEDDNVS
-755 NDYVTLKSLDG
+755 DYVTLKSTDG
-766 SNLNLND
+766 SNLTLND
-773 DGVIITEKMAQVLDA
+773 DGVIVTEKMAQLLDA
-788 KVGEN
+788 KVGGN

-798 SDNELFIVKVSGITE
+798 SDNELFIVKVSGICE
-813 NYIGNYMYM
+813 NYISNFMYM
-822 NSTYYEDIFN
+822 NSTYYKEIFN
-832 SDQSNSYLVN
+832 DDNYNSYLVN
-842 LDDNLNKENL
+842 LSETTNKEKL
-852 SSNLLDTGYFGAI
+852 SNNLLDTGYFGAI
-865 QYTEDNMDMFNDIIA
+865 QYTEDNMKMFNDIIA

-885 VYLIIAFSSFLA
+885 VYLIILFSSFLA

-912 NREIAT
+912 KREIAT
-918 LKVLGFRDKEVS
+918 LKVLGFRDREVS
-930 SYVYRETIILTII
+930 SYVYRETIIMTIV

-955 NTFVLMIAETD
+955 NAFILMIAETD
-966 EILFIKIIKPLSYVL
+966 EILFIKTIKPLSYVL

-1002 RVDMIDSL
+1002 KVDMIDSL

>member
-52 ETSLYDFK
+52 ETNLYDFK
-60 IISTMGLTDDDIKSL
+60 IVSTMGLTDDDIKSL
-75 EEIKGIDKVEG
+75 EEIKGIEEVKG
-86 SYSFDTLIDGKAV
+86 TYSIDTLIDGNAV
-99 KVNAITDISK
+99 KISALSDISK
-109 TTLVNGHMPKN
+109 VTLVDGKMPKKIG
-120 NNECLGENGKYKI
+120 ECLGEEGYYNIGDTIKI
-133 GEEITIDDDTYL
+133 EDDTYL
-145 NNNTCKIVGTIN
+145 NNNTCKIVGTVN

-191 YTEIYLIAEGTK
+191 YTEIYLVAEGTK
-203 NELSYSDNY
+203 NELSYSDSY
-212 DRLIDKVNK
+212 DEIIEKVNK

-244 KVTEAENE
+244 KVVDAENE
-252 LGKIKSENETKF
+252 LAKVKSENESKF
-264 NEALTTLNSNKLKL
+264 NNALTELNSNKIKL
-278 DEATRTYN
+278 DEGLEEYN
-286 SNLASLNR
+286 SNLYTLNK
-294 TKESTESELNNGF
+294 TKEDTEKEINNGF
-307 ATLDSAKEEF
+307 NALNNAKSEF
-317 NKALSNANLT
+317 NNALNMAGLT

-334 LDSINTN
+334 LDTINTN
-341 ITDLEKQL
+341 ISNLEKQL
-349 ASLDSSS
+349 EGIDSSD

-361 INATLQELKSNK
+361 INARLNELKSNK
-373 TNIETLISTNNTLN
+373 SNIETLINTNKTITEQETTLN
-387 EQEETLNN
+387 TSL
-395 SKNTWNSEYSKAIN
+395 STWNKEYNNAIN
-409 RLNTAKEEINDGYEE
+409 ELNSAKKEIDDGYKE
-424 LNQGYDEYNTNYNIY
+424 LEKGYDEYNTNYNLY
-439 LEEVANYENEI
+439 LDEISKYETEI
-450 NEAKEE
+450 NETKKE
-456 INTIEKPVW
+456 INNIEKPVW
-465 YLLTREDLTGYTSF
+465 YLLTRSDLTGYTSF

-529 KSTIAISYILYVF
+529 KSTISFSYLLYVF
-542 IACILGLTIGLTV
+542 IACVLGLVIGLSI
-555 GYTLI
+555 GYTVI
-560 PRILYTVYS
+560 PRILYTVY
-569 AAFTIPSLSTYANP
+569 AASFTIPELSTYANP
-583 YACIIIVLTTI
+583 YACLIIVLTTI
-594 VLMNLVVFI
+594 ILMSIVVFI
-603 TLYKDFKLA
+603 TLIKDFRLA
-612 PATILRPASPKNGKK
+612 PATILRPAAPKNGKK

-633 TPFWQHLSFSW
+633 KLFWRHLSFSW

-655 KRIIMTVLG
+655 KRIFMTVLG

-700 VLNDDINKDEVKKS
+700 VLNDDVDKDDVTKS
-714 LKDNNIT
+714 LSLNNLT
-721 NYIDTNIS
+721 NYTTTNIA
-729 SFTFKAKNANKNL
+729 SFTFKANNKNL
-742 DFTLIAFMKNDKI
+742 DFTLIAFMNEDNI

-766 SNLNLND
+766 SDLNLSD

-788 KVGEN
+788 EVGKN

-798 SDNELFIVKVSGITE
+798 SDNELFIVKVSGICE
-813 NYIGNYMYM
+813 NYISNFMYM
-822 NSTYYEDIFN
+822 NSTYYEEIF
-832 SDQSNSYLVN
+832 DDTEYNSYLVN
-842 LDDNLNKENL
+842 LDDSINKEKL
-852 SSNLLDTGYFGAI
+852 SNNLLDTGYFGAI

-912 NREIAT
+912 KREIAT
-918 LKVLGFRDKEVS
+918 LKVLGFRDREVS
-930 SYVYRETIILTII
+930 SYVYRETIILTIV

-955 NTFVLMIAETD
+955 NTFILMIAETD

-981 SFIIIIVFSI
+981 SFIIIIVFSV

>member
-52 ETSLYDFK
+52 ETNLYDFK
-60 IISTMGLTDDDIKSL
+60 IVSTMGLTDDDIASL
-75 EEIKGIDKVEG
+75 EEIDGIKEVEET
-86 SYSFDTLIDGKAV
+86 YSIDTLIDGDAV
-99 KVNAITDISK
+99 KVSALSDISK
-109 TTLVNGHMPKN
+109 VTLVDGRMPKSN
-120 NNECLGENGKYKI
+120 SECLGEDESFKI
-133 GEEITIDDDTYL
+133 GDNVTLEDDTYL
-145 NNNTCKIVGTIN
+145 NNNTCKVVGTIN

-181 VPKDNFKLDY
+181 TSKDNFKLDY
-191 YTEIYLIAEGTK
+191 YTEIYIEVDNAKE
-203 NELSYSDNY
+203 ELSYSDSY
-212 DRLIDKVNK
+212 DLLIDKVNK
-221 KLQELKPLRETAR
+221 KLMKLKPLRETAR
-234 YEEILKEAMD
+234 YEEILKNAMD
-244 KVTEAENE
+244 KVTDAENE
-252 LGKIKSENETKF
+252 LAKVKQENETKF
-264 NEALTTLNSNKLKL
+264 NDALIELNSNKIEL
-278 DEATRTYN
+278 DSALESYN
-286 SNLASLNR
+286 SNLARLNR
-294 TKESTESELNNGF
+294 TKESTETELNNGF
-307 ATLDSAKEEF
+307 SALENAKTEF
-317 NKALSNANLT
+317 NNALSNTGLT

-334 LDSINTN
+334 LDTINAT
-341 ITDLEKQL
+341 ITELEKQ
-349 ASLDSSS
+349 SEGLDPSD

-361 INATLQELKSNK
+361 LNARLNELKNNK
-373 TNIETLISTNNTLN
+373 TNIETLISTNNTLI
-387 EQEETLNN
+387 EQENTLN
-395 SKNTWNSEYSKAIN
+395 SSLSTWNNEYSKA
-409 RLNTAKEEINDGYEE
+409 LKE
-424 LNQGYDEYNTNYNIY
+424 LNSAKREIDNGYIELEQGYKEYTTNYNLY
-439 LEEVANYENEI
+439 LEEVSNYENKINAAKNEI
-450 NEAKEE
+450 QN
-456 INTIEKPVW
+456 IEKPVW

-529 KSTIAISYILYVF
+529 KSTIAFSYLLYVF
-542 IACILGLTIGLTV
+542 IACVLGLVIGLSV

-569 AAFTIPSLSTYANP
+569 ASFTIPELSTYANP
-583 YACIIIVLTTI
+583 YACLIIVLTTI
-594 VLMNLVVFI
+594 ILMSLVVFI
-603 TLYKDFKLA
+603 TLVKDFKLA
-612 PATILRPASPKNGKK
+612 PATILRPESPKNGKK

-633 TPFWQHLSFSW
+633 KPFWKHLSFSW

-655 KRIIMTVLG
+655 KRIFMTVLG

-687 IQYGE
+687 IQYGN
-692 IQHYDATL
+692 ITHYDATL
-700 VLNDDINKDEVKKS
+700 VLNDDVNDDDVIKS
-714 LKDNNIT
+714 LTDNNIT
-721 NYIDTNIS
+721 DYIETSIS
-729 SFTFKAKNANKNL
+729 SFTFKANNKNL
-742 DFTLIAFMKNDKI
+742 DFTLIAFMNDTNI
-755 NDYVTLKSLDG
+755 DDYVTLKTLDG
-766 SNLNLND
+766 NSLSLSNN
-773 DGVIITEKMAQVLDA
+773 GVIITEKMSELLNA

-793 ISIRN
+793 ISIRD
-798 SDNELFIVKVSGITE
+798 SDNRLYIVKVSGICE
-813 NYIGNYMYM
+813 NYIGNFMYM
-822 NSTYYEDIFN
+822 NNTYYEEIFDDDN
-832 SDQSNSYLVN
+832 YNSYLVN
-842 LDDNLNKENL
+842 LDNSINKEKL
-852 SSNLLDTGYFGAI
+852 SNNLLETKYFGAI

-885 VYLIIAFSSFLA
+885 VYLIIIFSSFLA

-912 NREIAT
+912 KREIAT
-918 LKVLGFRDKEVS
+918 LKVLGFKDKEVS

-966 EILFIKIIKPLSYVL
+966 EILFIKTIKPLSYIL
-981 SFIIIIVFSI
+981 SFIIIVAFSI
-991 IVQVITYFILK
+991 IVQIVTYFILK
-1002 RVDMIDSL
+1002 RIDMIDSL

>member
-30 SFFAGVRETA
+30 SFFAGVRETS

-52 ETSLYDFK
+52 ETNLYDFK
-60 IISTMGLTDDDIKSL
+60 IVSTLGLTDDDIKSL
-75 EEIKGIDKVEG
+75 EEVDGIKEVEG
-86 SYSFDTLIDGKAV
+86 TYSIDTLIDGNAV
-99 KVNAITDISK
+99 KVSALSDISK
-109 TTLVNGHMPKN
+109 PTLIDGRMPKSN
-120 NNECLGENGKYKI
+120 SECLGEDEKFKI
-133 GEEITIDDDTYL
+133 GDTIKVDDDTYL
-145 NNNTCKIVGTIN
+145 KNNTCKVVGTVN

-166 GISTVGDGKLDSLIY
+166 GISTVGDGKLDSLVY

-191 YTEIYLIAEGTK
+191 YTEIYLIASDTK
-203 NELSYSDNY
+203 EELSYSDSY
-212 DRLIDKVNK
+212 DEIIDKVNK
-221 KLQELKPLRETAR
+221 RLMKLKPLRETAR

-244 KVTEAENE
+244 KVTASQNE
-252 LGKIKSENETKF
+252 LNRVKEENETKF
-264 NEALTTLNSNKLKL
+264 NDALTELNSNKIKL
-278 DEATRTYN
+278 DEGLEEYN
-286 SNLASLNR
+286 SNLYTLNK
-294 TKESTESELNNGF
+294 TKESTETEINNGF
-307 ATLDSAKEEF
+307 NALESAKTEF
-317 NKALSNANLT
+317 NNALSSAGLT
-327 VDSLQPT
+327 VDNLQST
-334 LDSINTN
+334 LDTINTN
-341 ITDLEKQL
+341 ISSLEEQL
-349 ASLDSSS
+349 KGLDPSD

-361 INATLQELKSNK
+361 LNATLSELKTNK
-373 TNIETLISTNNTLN
+373 SNIEKLISTNNTLK
-387 EQEETLNN
+387 EQETTLNN
-395 SKNTWNSEYSKAIN
+395 SLSTWNREYNNALK
-409 RLNTAKEEINDGYEE
+409 E
-424 LNQGYDEYNTNYNIY
+424 LNSAKKEIDEGYIELEEGYDEYNTNYNLY
-439 LEEVANYENEI
+439 LEEISNYETEI
-450 NEAKEE
+450 NDAKEE
-456 INTIEKPVW
+456 IQNIEKPVW
-465 YLLTREDLTGYTSF
+465 YLLTRSDLTGYTSF

-529 KSTIAISYILYVF
+529 KSTIAFSYLLYVF
-542 IACILGLTIGLTV
+542 IACILGLVIGLSV

-560 PRILYTVYS
+560 PRILYTVY
-569 AAFTIPSLSTYANP
+569 AASFTIPKLSTYANP
-583 YACIIIVLTTI
+583 YACLIIVLTTI
-594 VLMNLVVFI
+594 ILMSIVVFI
-603 TLYKDFKLA
+603 TLAKDFRLA

-633 TPFWQHLSFSW
+633 KPFWRHLSFSW

-655 KRIIMTVLG
+655 KRIFMTVLG

-687 IQYGE
+687 IQYGD
-692 IQHYDATL
+692 IIHYDATF
-700 VLNDDINKDEVKKS
+700 VLNDDVNKDDVTKS
-714 LKDNNIT
+714 LSLNNLTDYIT
-721 NYIDTNIS
+721 TNIS
-729 SFTFKAKNANKNL
+729 SFTFKANNKNL
-742 DFTLIAFMKNDKI
+742 DFTLIAFMSNDKI

-766 SNLNLND
+766 STLNLSD
-773 DGVIITEKMAQVLDA
+773 DGVIITEKMAELLDA

-813 NYIGNYMYM
+813 NYISNFMYM
-822 NSTYYEDIFN
+822 NSTYYEEIFN
-832 SDQSNSYLVN
+832 DDEFNSYLVN
-842 LDDNLNKENL
+842 LDYSINKEKL
-852 SSNLLDTGYFGAI
+852 SNNLLDTGYFGAI

-912 NREIAT
+912 KREIVT

-930 SYVYRETIILTII
+930 SYVYRETIILTIV

-955 NTFVLMIAETD
+955 NTFILMIAETD
-966 EILFIKIIKPLSYVL
+966 EILFIKTIKPLSYVL

-1002 RVDMIDSL
+1002 RIDMIDSL

>member
-52 ETSLYDFK
+52 ETNLYDFK
-60 IISTMGLTDDDIKSL
+60 IVSTMGLTDDDIKSL
-75 EEIKGIDKVEG
+75 EEIKGIEEVEG
-86 SYSFDTLIDGKAV
+86 TYSIDTLIDGNAV
-99 KVNAITDISK
+99 KISALSDISK
-109 TTLVNGHMPKN
+109 VTLVDGKMPKKIG
-120 NNECLGENGKYKI
+120 ECLGEEGYYNIGDTIKI
-133 GEEITIDDDTYL
+133 EDDTYL
-145 NNNTCKIVGTIN
+145 NNNTCKIVGTVN

-191 YTEIYLIAEGTK
+191 YTEIYLVAEGTK
-203 NELSYSDNY
+203 NELSYSDSY
-212 DRLIDKVNK
+212 DEIIEKVNK

-244 KVTEAENE
+244 KVVNAENE
-252 LGKIKSENETKF
+252 LAKVKSENESKF
-264 NEALTTLNSNKLKL
+264 NNALTELNSNKIKL
-278 DEATRTYN
+278 DEGLEEYN
-286 SNLASLNR
+286 SNLYTLNK
-294 TKESTESELNNGF
+294 TKEDTEKEINNGF
-307 ATLDSAKEEF
+307 NVLNNAKSEF
-317 NKALSNANLT
+317 NNALNMAGLT

-334 LDSINTN
+334 LDTINTN
-341 ITDLEKQL
+341 ISNLEKQL
-349 ASLDSSS
+349 EGIDSSD

-361 INATLQELKSNK
+361 INARLNELKSNK
-373 TNIETLISTNNTLN
+373 SNIETLINTNKTITEQETTLN
-387 EQEETLNN
+387 TSL
-395 SKNTWNSEYSKAIN
+395 STWNKEYNNAIN
-409 RLNTAKEEINDGYEE
+409 ELNSAKKEIDDGYRE
-424 LNQGYDEYNTNYNIY
+424 LEKGYDEYNTNYNLY
-439 LEEVANYENEI
+439 LDEISKYETEI
-450 NEAKEE
+450 NEAKKE
-456 INTIEKPVW
+456 INNIEKPVW
-465 YLLTREDLTGYTSF
+465 YLLTRSDLTGYTSF

-529 KSTIAISYILYVF
+529 KSTISFSYLLYVF
-542 IACILGLTIGLTV
+542 IACVLGLVIGLSI
-555 GYTLI
+555 GYTVI
-560 PRILYTVYS
+560 PRILYTVY
-569 AAFTIPSLSTYANP
+569 AASFTIPELSTYANP
-583 YACIIIVLTTI
+583 YACLIIVLTTI
-594 VLMNLVVFI
+594 ILMSIVVFI
-603 TLYKDFKLA
+603 TLIKDFRLA
-612 PATILRPASPKNGKK
+612 PATILRPAAPKNGKK

-633 TPFWQHLSFSW
+633 KPFWRHLSFSW

-655 KRIIMTVLG
+655 KRIFMTVLG

-700 VLNDDINKDEVKKS
+700 VLNDDVDKDDVTKS
-714 LKDNNIT
+714 LSLNNLT
-721 NYIDTNIS
+721 NYTTTNIA
-729 SFTFKAKNANKNL
+729 SFTFKANNKNL
-742 DFTLIAFMKNDKI
+742 DFTLIAFMNEDNI

-766 SNLNLND
+766 SDLNLSD
-773 DGVIITEKMAQVLDA
+773 DGVIITEKMAELLDA
-788 KVGEN
+788 EVGKN

-798 SDNELFIVKVSGITE
+798 SDNELFIVKVSEICE
-813 NYIGNYMYM
+813 NYISNFMYM
-822 NSTYYEDIFN
+822 NSTYYEEIF
-832 SDQSNSYLVN
+832 DDTEYNSYLLN
-842 LDDNLNKENL
+842 LDDSINKEKL
-852 SSNLLDTGYFGAI
+852 SNNLLDTGYFGAI

-912 NREIAT
+912 KREIAT
-918 LKVLGFRDKEVS
+918 LKVLGFRDREVS
-930 SYVYRETIILTII
+930 SYVYRETIILTIV

-955 NTFVLMIAETD
+955 NTFILMIAETD

>member
-52 ETSLYDFK
+52 DTNLYDFK
-60 IISTMGLTDDDIKSL
+60 IVSTMGLTDDDIKSL
-75 EEIKGIDKVEG
+75 EEIDGIKEVEET
-86 SYSFDTLIDGKAV
+86 YSFDTLIEGNAV
-99 KVNAITDISK
+99 KVSALSNISSVTLTD
-109 TTLVNGHMPKN
+109 GRMPKN
-120 NNECLGENGKYKI
+120 NNECLGEENEFKI
-133 GEEITIDDDTYL
+133 GDTITIEDDTYL
-145 NNNTCKIVGTIN
+145 DNNTCKVVGTIN

-166 GISTVGDGKLDSLIY
+166 GLSSVGDGKLDSLIY

-191 YTEIYLIAEGTK
+191 YTEIYLLADNTK
-203 NELSYSDNY
+203 EELSYSDEYN
-212 DRLIDKVNK
+212 DIISKVNK
-221 KLQELKPLRETAR
+221 ELQELKPLRETAR
-234 YEEILKEAMD
+234 YEQILKEAMD
-244 KVTEAENE
+244 RVSKAENE
-252 LGKIKSENETKF
+252 LNKVKDENEEKF
-264 NEALTTLNSNKLKL
+264 NDALTELNSNKIKL
-278 DEATRTYN
+278 DEGLAEYN
-286 SNLASLNR
+286 SNLNTLNKI
-294 TKESTESELNNGF
+294 KESTELELNNGF
-307 ATLDSAKEEF
+307 NALNNAKDEF
-317 NKALSNANLT
+317 NRALLNTGLT
-327 VDSLQPT
+327 VDT
-334 LDSINTN
+334 LESTLNTISDN
-341 ITDLEKQL
+341 IKELEKQL
-349 ASLDSSS
+349 EGLDPSD

-361 INATLQELKSNK
+361 LNARVNELKTNK
-373 TNIETLISTNNTLN
+373 TNIETLINTNNTLT
-387 EQEETLNN
+387 EQENTLN
-395 SKNTWNSEYSKAIN
+395 SSLNTWNNEYNRTLKELNKAK
-409 RLNTAKEEINDGYEE
+409 KEIDDGYIDLEK
-424 LNQGYDEYNTNYNIY
+424 GYDEYNTNYNLY
-439 LEEVANYENEI
+439 LEEIANYDNEI

-456 INTIEKPVW
+456 IQTIEKPIW

-521 AFISLGIR
+521 AFISLGI
-529 KSTIAISYILYVF
+529 KKTTVTFSYLLYVF
-542 IACILGLTIGLTV
+542 IACVIGLVIGLSV

-560 PRILYTVYS
+560 PRILYTVY
-569 AAFTIPSLSTYANP
+569 AASFTIPELSTYANP
-583 YACIIIVLTTI
+583 YACLIIVLTTI
-594 VLMNLVVFI
+594 ILMNLVVFI
-603 TLYKDFKLA
+603 TLIKDFKLA
-612 PATILRPASPKNGKK
+612 PATILRPEAPKAGKK

-633 TPFWQHLSFSW
+633 KSFWKHLSFSW

-655 KRIIMTVLG
+655 KRIFMTVLG

-687 IQYGE
+687 IQYGK
-692 IQHYDATL
+692 ITHYDATI
-700 VLNDDINKDEVKKS
+700 VLNDEVNKDDVTNS
-714 LKDNNIT
+714 LNDNDIT
-721 NYIDTNIS
+721 NYINTNIS
-729 SFTFKAKNANKNL
+729 SFTFKANNKNL
-742 DFTLIAFMKNDKI
+742 DFTLITFMEDDNVS
-755 NDYVTLKSLDG
+755 DYVTLKSTDG
-766 SNLNLND
+766 SNLTLND
-773 DGVIITEKMAQVLDA
+773 DGVIVTEKMAQLLDA
-788 KVGEN
+788 KVGGN

-798 SDNELFIVKVSGITE
+798 SDNELFIVKVSGICE
-813 NYIGNYMYM
+813 NYISNFMYM
-822 NSTYYEDIFN
+822 NSTYYKEIFN
-832 SDQSNSYLVN
+832 DDNYNSYLVN
-842 LDDNLNKENL
+842 LSETTNKEKL
-852 SSNLLDTGYFGAI
+852 SNNLLDTGYFEAI
-865 QYTEDNMDMFNDIIA
+865 QYTEDNMKMFNDIIA

-885 VYLIIAFSSFLA
+885 VYLIILFSSFLA

-912 NREIAT
+912 KREIAT
-918 LKVLGFRDKEVS
+918 LKVLGFRDREVS
-930 SYVYRETIILTII
+930 SYVYRETIIMTIV

-955 NTFVLMIAETD
+955 NAFILMIAETD
-966 EILFIKIIKPLSYVL
+966 EILFIKTIKPLSYVL

-1002 RVDMIDSL
+1002 KVDMIDSL

>member
-52 ETSLYDFK
+52 ETNLYDFK
-60 IISTMGLTDDDIKSL
+60 IVSTMGLTDDDIKSL
-75 EEIKGIDKVEG
+75 EEIKGIEEVEG
-86 SYSFDTLIDGKAV
+86 TYSIDTLIDGNAV
-99 KVNAITDISK
+99 KISALSDISK
-109 TTLVNGHMPKN
+109 VTLVDGKMPKKIG
-120 NNECLGENGKYKI
+120 ECLGEEGYYNIGDTIKI
-133 GEEITIDDDTYL
+133 EDDTYL
-145 NNNTCKIVGTIN
+145 NNNTCKIVGTVN

-191 YTEIYLIAEGTK
+191 YTEIYLVAEGTK
-203 NELSYSDNY
+203 NELSYSDSY
-212 DRLIDKVNK
+212 DEIIEKVNK

-244 KVTEAENE
+244 KVVEAENE
-252 LGKIKSENETKF
+252 LAKVKSENESKF
-264 NEALTTLNSNKLKL
+264 NDALTKLNSNKIKL
-278 DEATRTYN
+278 DEGLEEYN
-286 SNLASLNR
+286 SNLYTLNK
-294 TKESTESELNNGF
+294 TKEDTEKEINNGF
-307 ATLDSAKEEF
+307 NALESAKTEF
-317 NKALSNANLT
+317 NNALSRAGLT

-334 LDSINTN
+334 LDTVNTN
-341 ITDLEKQL
+341 ISSLEEQL
-349 ASLDSSS
+349 KGLDSSD

-361 INATLQELKSNK
+361 LNATLSELKTNK
-373 TNIETLISTNNTLN
+373 SNIETLISTNNTLK
-387 EQEETLNN
+387 EQENTLNN
-395 SKNTWNSEYSKAIN
+395 SLSTWNREYNNAIN
-409 RLNTAKEEINDGYEE
+409 ELSSAKKEIDDGYKE
-424 LNQGYDEYNTNYNIY
+424 LEKGYDEYNTNYNLY
-439 LEEVANYENEI
+439 LDEISNYETEI
-450 NEAKEE
+450 NDAKAE
-456 INTIEKPVW
+456 IQTIEKPVW
-465 YLLTREDLTGYTSF
+465 YLLTRSDLTGYTSF

-529 KSTIAISYILYVF
+529 KSTISFSYLLYVF
-542 IACILGLTIGLTV
+542 IACILGLVIGLSI
-555 GYTLI
+555 GYTVI
-560 PRILYTVYS
+560 PRILYTVY
-569 AAFTIPSLSTYANP
+569 AASFTIPKLSTYANP
-583 YACIIIVLTTI
+583 YACLIIVLTTI
-594 VLMNLVVFI
+594 ILMSIVVFI
-603 TLYKDFKLA
+603 TLIKDFRLA

-627 ILLERI
+627 ILLEYI
-633 TPFWQHLSFSW
+633 KPFWKRLSFSW

-655 KRIIMTVLG
+655 KRIFMTVLG

-700 VLNDDINKDEVKKS
+700 VLNDDVNKDDVTKS
-714 LKDNNIT
+714 LSNNNLT
-721 NYIDTNIS
+721 NYITTNIS
-729 SFTFKAKNANKNL
+729 SFTFKANNKNL
-742 DFTLIAFMKNDKI
+742 DFTLIAFMSNDKI

-766 SNLNLND
+766 STLNLSD
-773 DGVIITEKMAQVLDA
+773 DGVIITEKMAELLDA
-788 KVGEN
+788 EVGKN

-813 NYIGNYMYM
+813 NYISNFMYM
-822 NSTYYEDIFN
+822 NSTYYEEIF
-832 SDQSNSYLVN
+832 DDTEYNSYLLN
-842 LDDNLNKENL
+842 LDDSINKEKL
-852 SSNLLDTGYFGAI
+852 SNNLLDTGYFGAI

-912 NREIAT
+912 KREIAT
-918 LKVLGFRDKEVS
+918 LKVLGFRDREVS
-930 SYVYRETIILTII
+930 SYVYRETIILTIV

-955 NTFVLMIAETD
+955 NTFILMIAETD

-981 SFIIIIVFSI
+981 SFIIIIVFSV

>member
-52 ETSLYDFK
+52 ETNLYDFK
-60 IISTMGLTDDDIKSL
+60 IVSTMGLTDDDLKSL
-75 EEIKGIDKVEG
+75 EEIEGIEEVEG
-86 SYSFDTLIDGKAV
+86 TYSFDTLIDGDAV
-99 KVNAITDISK
+99 KVSALSDISK
-109 TTLVNGHMPKN
+109 PTLVDGRMPKSN
-120 NNECLGENGKYKI
+120 SECLGEDEKFKI
-133 GEEITIDDDTYL
+133 GDTIKVEDDTYL
-145 NNNTCKIVGTIN
+145 DDNTCKIVGTVN

-191 YTEIYLIAEGTK
+191 YTEIYLLVNSAK
-203 NELSYSDNY
+203 NELSYSDGY
-212 DRLIDKVNK
+212 DEIIDKVNE

-244 KVTEAENE
+244 KVVDAENE
-252 LGKIKSENETKF
+252 LNSVKEENEVKF
-264 NEALTTLNSNKLKL
+264 NDALTELNSNKIKL
-278 DEATRTYN
+278 DEGLEEYN
-286 SNLASLNR
+286 SNLDTLNK
-294 TKESTESELNNGF
+294 TKESTETEINNGF
-307 ATLDSAKEEF
+307 NTLENAKIEF
-317 NKALSNANLT
+317 NNALNSTGLT

-334 LDSINTN
+334 LETINTN
-341 ITDLEKQL
+341 IKELEKQL
-349 ASLDSSS
+349 EGLDPSD

-361 INATLQELKSNK
+361 LNVRLNELKTNK
-373 TNIETLISTNNTLN
+373 TNIETLISTNNTLI
-387 EQEETLNN
+387 EQENTLNN
-395 SKNTWNSEYSKAIN
+395 SLDTWNREYNNALTE
-409 RLNTAKEEINDGYEE
+409 LNNAKKEIDSGYEE
-424 LNQGYDEYNTNYNIY
+424 LNKGYDEYNTNYNLY
-439 LEEVANYENEI
+439 LEEVANYEKEI
-450 NEAKEE
+450 NDAKEE
-456 INTIEKPVW
+456 IQNIEKPVW
-465 YLLTREDLTGYTSF
+465 YLLTRSDLTGYTSF

-529 KSTIAISYILYVF
+529 KSTIAFSYLLYVF
-542 IACILGLTIGLTV
+542 IACILGLVIGLSV
-555 GYTLI
+555 GYTVI

-569 AAFTIPSLSTYANP
+569 ASFTIPELSTYANP
-583 YACIIIVLTTI
+583 YACLIIVLTTI
-594 VLMNLVVFI
+594 ILMSLVVFI
-603 TLYKDFKLA
+603 TLIKDFRLA
-612 PATILRPASPKNGKK
+612 PATILRPESPKNGKK
-627 ILLERI
+627 ILLEHI
-633 TPFWQHLSFSW
+633 KPFWSHLSFSW

-655 KRIIMTVLG
+655 KRIFMTVLG

-670 LLLTGFGIK
+670 LLLTGFGIR

-687 IQYGE
+687 IQYGD
-692 IQHYDATL
+692 ITHYDATL
-700 VLNDDINKDEVKKS
+700 VLNDDVNIDDVTKS
-714 LKDNNIT
+714 LTDNNIK
-721 NYIDTNIS
+721 NYISTNIS
-729 SFTFKAKNANKNL
+729 SFTFKSNNKNL
-742 DFTLIAFMKNDKI
+742 DFTLIAFMNDDNI
-755 NDYVTLKSLDG
+755 DDYVTLKSLDG
-766 SNLNLND
+766 SDLNLSD
-773 DGVIITEKMAQVLDA
+773 EGVIITEKMADLLNA
-788 KVGEN
+788 EVGKN

-798 SDNELFIVKVSGITE
+798 SDNELFVVKVTGICE
-813 NYIGNYMYM
+813 NYISNFMYM
-822 NSTYYEDIFN
+822 NSTYYEEIFN
-832 SDQSNSYLVN
+832 DDEFNSYLVN
-842 LDDNLNKENL
+842 LNDSTDKEKL
-852 SSNLLDTGYFGAI
+852 SNNLLDTGYFGAI
-865 QYTEDNMDMFNDIIA
+865 QYTEDNMQMFNDIIA

-912 NREIAT
+912 KREIAT
-918 LKVLGFRDKEVS
+918 LKVLGFRDREVS
-930 SYVYRETIILTII
+930 SYVYRETIILTIV

-955 NTFVLMIAETD
+955 NTFILMIAETD
-966 EILFIKIIKPLSYVL
+966 EILFIKTIKPLSYVL
-981 SFIIIIVFSI
+981 SFIIIVVFSVV
-991 IVQVITYFILK
+991 VQVITYFILK
-1002 RVDMIDSL
+1002 RIDMIDSL

>member
-1 MLIFKNS
+1 MLILKNS

-52 ETSLYDFK
+52 ETNLYDFK
-60 IISTMGLTDDDIKSL
+60 IVSTLGLTDDDIKSL
-75 EEIKGIDKVEG
+75 EKIEGIEKVEG
-86 SYSFDTLIDGKAV
+86 TYSFDTLIDGKATEISALS
-99 KVNAITDISK
+99 NISK
-109 TTLVNGHMPKN
+109 VTLVDGRMPKKTS
-120 NNECLGENGKYKI
+120 ECLGEDEKFKI
-133 GEEITIDDDTYL
+133 GDTIKVEDDTYL
-145 NNNTCKIVGTIN
+145 NNNTCKIVGTVN

-166 GISTVGDGKLDSLIY
+166 GIATVGDGKLDSLIY
-181 VPKDNFKLDY
+181 VVKDNFKLDY
-191 YTEIYLIAEGTK
+191 YTEVYLTVDNAKE
-203 NELSYSDNY
+203 ELSYSDNY
-212 DRLIDKVNK
+212 DEIISKVNK

-234 YEEILKEAMD
+234 YEEILKAAMD
-244 KVTEAENE
+244 KVADAENE
-252 LGKIKSENETKF
+252 LNRVKSENETKF
-264 NEALTTLNSNKLKL
+264 NDALTELNSNKIKL
-278 DEATRTYN
+278 DEGLEKYN
-286 SNLASLNR
+286 SNLYTLNK
-294 TKESTESELNNGF
+294 TKESTELQLNNGF
-307 ATLDSAKEEF
+307 NALDSAKKEF
-317 NKALSNANLT
+317 NNALSSAGLT
-327 VDSLQPT
+327 VDSLGPT
-334 LDSINTN
+334 LDTINAT
-341 ITDLEKQL
+341 IIELEKQL
-349 ASLDSSS
+349 EVLDPSD

-361 INATLQELKSNK
+361 IKARLDELKNNK
-373 TNIETLISTNNTLN
+373 TNIETLINTNKTLI
-387 EQEETLNN
+387 EQENTLNN
-395 SKNTWNSEYSKAIN
+395 SLNTWNKEYNKALTE
-409 RLNTAKEEINDGYEE
+409 LNSAKKTIDNGYIELEQGYE
-424 LNQGYDEYNTNYNIY
+424 DYNFNYNLY
-439 LEEVANYENEI
+439 LEEVANYENKI
-450 NEAKEE
+450 NEAKNE
-456 INTIEKPVW
+456 IQNIEKPVW

-529 KSTIAISYILYVF
+529 KKTICLSYLFYILL
-542 IACILGLTIGLTV
+542 ACILGLVIGLGV

-569 AAFTIPSLSTYANP
+569 ASFTIPDLITYVNP
-583 YACIIIVLTTI
+583 YACLIIVLTTI
-594 VLMNLVVFI
+594 VLMSLVVFI
-603 TLYKDFKLA
+603 TLIKDFKLA
-612 PATILRPASPKNGKK
+612 PATILRPESPKSGKK
-627 ILLERI
+627 ILLEHIR
-633 TPFWQHLSFSW
+633 PLWRHLSFSW

-655 KRIIMTVLG
+655 KRIFMTVLG

-687 IQYGE
+687 IQYGD

-700 VLNDDINKDEVKKS
+700 VLNDDVDLDKVSKTLN
-714 LKDNNIT
+714 DNDIT
-721 NYIDTNIS
+721 NYINTNIS
-729 SFTFKAKNANKNL
+729 SYTFKANNKNL
-742 DFTLIAFMKNDKI
+742 DFTLIAFMNDEKI
-755 NDYVTLKSLDG
+755 KDYVTLKTIDG
-766 SNLNLND
+766 NDLNLTD

-798 SDNELFIVKVSGITE
+798 SDNKLFIVKVSGICE
-813 NYIGNYMYM
+813 NYISNFMYM
-822 NSTYYEDIFN
+822 NSTYYKEIF
-832 SDQSNSYLVN
+832 DDDKFNSYLVN
-842 LDDNLNKENL
+842 LKDSTNKEKL
-852 SSNLLDTGYFGAI
+852 SNNLLDTGYFGAI
-865 QYTEDNMDMFNDIIA
+865 QYTDDNMEMFNDIIA

-912 NREIAT
+912 KREIAT

-930 SYVYRETIILTII
+930 SYVYRETIILTIV

-955 NTFVLMIAETD
+955 NTFILMIAETD

-981 SFIIIIVFSI
+981 SFIIIIVFSV
-991 IVQVITYFILK
+991 IVQVITYFIL
-1002 RVDMIDSL
+1002 RRIDMIDSL

>member
-52 ETSLYDFK
+52 ETNLYDFK
-60 IISTMGLTDDDIKSL
+60 IVSTMGLTDDDIASL
-75 EEIKGIDKVEG
+75 EEIEGIKNVEG
-86 SYSFDTLIDGKAV
+86 TYSFDTLIDGNAV
-99 KVNAITDISK
+99 KVSALSDISEV
-109 TTLVNGHMPKN
+109 TLVDGRMPKN
-120 NNECLGENGKYKI
+120 NNECLGEEGYYNIGDTIKI
-133 GEEITIDDDTYL
+133 EDDTYL
-145 NNNTCKIVGTIN
+145 ESNTCEVVGTIN

-191 YTEIYLIAEGTK
+191 YTEIYLLAEGTK
-203 NELSYSDNY
+203 DELSYSDSY
-212 DRLIDKVNK
+212 DEIIEKVNK
-221 KLQELKPLRETAR
+221 ELQELKPLRETAR
-234 YEEILKEAMD
+234 YEEILKDAMD

-252 LGKIKSENETKF
+252 LNSVKAENETKF
-264 NEALTTLNSNKLKL
+264 NDALTKLNSNKIKL
-278 DEATRTYN
+278 DEGLEEYN
-286 SNLASLNR
+286 SSLYTLNK
-294 TKESTESELNNGF
+294 TKESTEEEINNGF
-307 ATLDSAKEEF
+307 NALESAKTEF
-317 NKALSNANLT
+317 NNALASTGLT
-327 VDSLQPT
+327 VESLQPT
-334 LDSINTN
+334 LDTINTN
-341 ITDLEKQL
+341 ITQLEEQL
-349 ASLDSSS
+349 KGLDPSD

-361 INATLQELKSNK
+361 LNARLNELNTNK
-373 TNIETLISTNNTLN
+373 TNIETLISTNNTLTEREN
-387 EQEETLNN
+387 TLN
-395 SKNTWNSEYSKAIN
+395 SSLSTWNNEYSKA
-409 RLNTAKEEINDGYEE
+409 LKELESAKKEIDDGYRE
-424 LNQGYDEYNTNYNIY
+424 LEQGYNEYNTNYNLY
-439 LEEVANYENEI
+439 LEEIANYEREI
-450 NEAKEE
+450 NDAKAE
-456 INTIEKPVW
+456 IQNIEKPVW
-465 YLLTREDLTGYTSF
+465 YLLTRSDLTGYTSF

-484 KVDSIAAVFPIF
+484 KVDSIATVFPIF

-529 KSTIAISYILYVF
+529 KSTIAFSYLLYVF
-542 IACILGLTIGLTV
+542 IACILGLVIGLSI

-560 PRILYTVYS
+560 PRILYTVY
-569 AAFTIPSLSTYANP
+569 AASFTIPELSTYVNP
-583 YACIIIVLTTI
+583 YACLIIVLTTI
-594 VLMNLVVFI
+594 ILMSLVVFI
-603 TLYKDFKLA
+603 TLIKDFRLA
-612 PATILRPASPKNGKK
+612 PATILRPESPKAGKK
-627 ILLERI
+627 ILLEHI
-633 TPFWQHLSFSW
+633 KTFWRHLSFSW

-655 KRIIMTVLG
+655 KRIFMTVLG

-687 IQYGE
+687 IQYGD
-692 IQHYDATL
+692 ITHYDATL
-700 VLNDDINKDEVKKS
+700 VLNDGVDLDEVTKS
-714 LKDNNIT
+714 LTDNNLT
-721 NYIDTNIS
+721 NYTNTNIS
-729 SFTFKAKNANKNL
+729 SFTFKADNKNL
-742 DFTLIAFMKNDKI
+742 DFTLIAFMNEDSVD
-755 NDYVTLKSLDG
+755 DYVTLKSLDG
-766 SNLNLND
+766 SDLNLSD
-773 DGVIITEKMAQVLDA
+773 DGVIITEKMAELLNA
-788 KVGEN
+788 EVGKN

-813 NYIGNYMYM
+813 NYISNFMYM
-822 NSTYYEDIFN
+822 NSTYYEEIFDDD
-832 SDQSNSYLVN
+832 SYNSYLVN
-842 LDDNLNKENL
+842 LDDPIDKEEL
-852 SSNLLDTGYFGAI
+852 SNNLLDTGYFGAI

-912 NREIAT
+912 KREIAT
-918 LKVLGFRDKEVS
+918 LKVLGFRDREVS
-930 SYVYRETIILTII
+930 SYVYRETIILTIV

-981 SFIIIIVFSI
+981 SFIIIVVFSV